1 MIPLGRHCQI
11 DSWVIAFSPS
21 ILRKFAGSGIGGPVC
36 TVDVRFWLL
45 ADIATGAPAR
55 PRPEYPRQ
63 TPACS
68 RTRASCL
75 KHLSRR
81 RSYAAPAPR
90 NYSKFFR
97 WSSGCRIYY
106 WSSRDMGPAAF
117 GGCRGVLVNPAHTT
131 LPQHRH
137 IYPTGRERFA
147 ARLTGSLRSVQV
159 RCRSRRWRAS
169 GFCFGPHF
177 FQSLLQVCRIHDRH
191 EFDRHFGVS
200 ATCNQYTTRS
210 AASYRVSFDSPTT
223 RQIGSTNGAATTRAR
238 SPRACLP
245 GGGARCREPCCVL
258 RWCWRCF
265 GGAER
270 MLPLNRTA

>member
-1 MIPLGRHCQI
+1 MVLARHQNHTE
-11 DSWVIAFSPS
+11 SQQFNPRSP
-21 ILRKFAGSGIGGPVC
+21 P
-36 TVDVRFWLL
+36 
-45 ADIATGAPAR
+45 
-55 PRPEYPRQ
+55 
-63 TPACS
+63 
-68 RTRASCL
+68 
-75 KHLSRR
+75 LSRR
-81 RSYAAPAPR
+81 AVNNPGQQTSQQGHRHDPAQNTRDKPQPVPEPEHHASSTFHVGGPTLHPR
-90 NYSKFFR
+90 QGIIQNFFR
-97 WSSGCRIYY
+97 WSSGCRICY

-245 GGGARCREPCCVL
+245 GGGTRCREPCCVL